1 MRQAALLVGLTL
13 TGLLVILLTG
23 PTAGAAEVHEVVTA
37 SPGGNVTLA
46 STGFNITGPV
56 IVGLC
61 FLVAGIALV
70 CWAFLRGSSPRHR
83 ERRP

>member
-1 MRQAALLVGLTL
+1 MRQAAMLVGLTL
-13 TGLLVILLTG
+13 AGLLVALRTG
-23 PTAGAAEVHEVVTA
+23 PAAGASAVHQVITA
-37 SPGGNVTLA
+37 NSGGGATLA

-56 IVGLC
+56 IAGLGL
-61 FLVAGIALV
+61 LVAGIALV

>member
-1 MRQAALLVGLTL
+1 MRQAAMLVGFTL
-13 TGLLVILLTG
+13 TGLLVVLLTG
-23 PTAGAAEVHEVVTA
+23 PAAGATVVHQVVSA
-37 SPGGNVTLA
+37 SSGGSATLA

>member
-13 TGLLVILLTG
+13 AGLLTILLTG
-23 PTAGAAEVHEVVTA
+23 PTAGATEVHEVLTA
-37 SPGGNVTLA
+37 TPGANVTLA